1 MKKIL
6 LALSFLGSLCGS
18 AQAMSIANTSP
29 LFSGVTSSSQNVI
42 MDLNAQKIDFL
53 SMTAAY
59 SSATLSVSAFTDGSK
74 STATISPK
82 TITLLTP
89 LASSDT
95 LSISNNAAL
104 VATQGSISVLV
115 STASQLATG
124 GIIGSTLTI
133 NGVKILGGT
142 AFTVGASTNA
152 TAINVA
158 AAINALVPNVV
169 AAVAPVG
176 GGTVT
181 ITCVNSGSFCNSYTV
196 ASSTIAISTAAG
208 TSFSGGN
215 DNPSFTITAPS
226 VYIPSQGDYIAPM
239 TFTFVQGVNWFQNAF
254 SSNTAISI
262 AQAIDVTSTFVAST
276 VTTTSVLI
284 QPAITGSS
292 GNSFTLVS
300 STGALPAGTANFIG
314 GQDAAS
320 FTIQGIT
327 KVANIDW
334 AVGTSSVTASTAI
347 VSAINADPFLSTI
360 IVATTSVTCPN
371 NCGVVF
377 ATSTALGINNWSLN
391 SSATAALL
399 VSSNQFVGGSTTSV
413 TTSNNSLFLPA
424 HGLATGTPILL
435 TTTAGTPPGTL
446 AAATTYY
453 AVVLDAN
460 DVKLAT
466 TSALATATPPV
477 TVGISSQT
485 ANGGGSFR
493 LSPLAIVGVLQLSWA
508 ASDDDIHFNTLT
520 LPTNVTVSS
529 VTFLPTA
536 AANSTYWDFG
546 QLNARYLELIIGG
559 PTAGA
564 YSLTVTPYGKSQG
577 NGY

>member
-226 VYIPSQGDYIAPM
+226 VYIPSQGDYTAPM